1 MAKMTIWFLIA
12 DGVRARLLKHKQG
25 EASLRPAL
33 DHEFIGT
40 NLLSSDLA
48 SDRAGRALGSD
59 RSASH
64 AVQSKTDPH
73 RHEEVAFAHEIAGIL
88 EKARKR
94 DAFDQLVVVAP
105 PKALGDL
112 RSAFTKPLR
121 ERIKAELNKDLT
133 TVPIH
138 ELSKHLSDL
147 IRS

>member
-1 MAKMTIWFLIA
+1 MTIWILIA
-12 DGVRARLLKHKQG
+12 DGVRARLLVHKRG
-25 EASLRPAL
+25 EESFKPAL

-40 NLLSSDLA
+40 NLPSRDIA
-48 SDRAGRALGSD
+48 SDRAGRALGGN
-59 RSASH
+59 RPASH
-64 AVQSKTDPH
+64 AVQPRTDPH
-73 RHEEVAFAHEIAGIL
+73 RHEEEAFTRKIASIL

-112 RSAFTKPLR
+112 RSAFTKPLQ

-147 IRS
+147 IRY